1 MGTSL
6 LSNSLQSEKLF
17 LIISIMAT
25 AMYSSFSRSSM
36 GGGLGQ
42 ASFGGG
48 MSSMSMVGGAG
59 GRGVSGSRASR
70 SFSSGF
76 GAGAGAGAGAGFG
89 AGAGAGFSAGAVME
103 GHVIGNEKFTMQNL
117 NDRLASYLAKV
128 AALEKANAELELKI
142 RQFVESRV
150 GPSARDFSASLSTIT
165 ELQGKIQQ
173 AIISR
178 GTIILSIDNAKL
190 AQDDFR
196 IEFEHELSMRQSVD
210 ADIVGMKSLLGDL
223 GMAKTDLS
231 MQIESLTEELTSM
244 KKNHTEDLVSVR
256 AQMSGQVSVEVDAAP
271 QDDLTKVMEEIREHY
286 QAITAKNSRELE
298 SWFQTKTEV
307 IAKEVATT
315 EVTLKSSTM
324 EVKEVKTQLQS
335 LEIELQSHLSMKAS
349 LEASLSEIQSRYA
362 MQMSGFQAQVSSM
375 EEQLVQLRAD
385 LESQGQEYQMLLD
398 IKSGWRWRSPS
409 TGGCWTEDLQRPP
422 LPPPPPPPQS
432 SQGDRTDHLRLITCL
447 SVRGRS

>member
-1 MGTSL
+1 
-6 LSNSLQSEKLF
+6 
-17 LIISIMAT
+17 
-25 AMYSSFSRSSM
+25 
-36 GGGLGQ
+36 
-42 ASFGGG
+42 
-48 MSSMSMVGGAG
+48 
-59 GRGVSGSRASR
+59 
-70 SFSSGF
+70 
-76 GAGAGAGAGAGFG
+76 
-89 AGAGAGFSAGAVME
+89 ME

-196 IEFEHELSMRQSVD
+196 IKFEHELSMRQSVD

-298 SWFQTKTEV
+298 SWFQAKTEV

-398 IKSGWRWRSPS
+398 IKARLEMEIAEYRRLLDGGSS
-409 TGGCWTEDLQRPP
+409 T
-422 LPPPPPPPQS
+422 S
-432 SQGDRTDHLRLITCL
+432 SSSSTTTTTTVVTKVIGQTI
-447 SVRGRS
+447 

>member
-59 GRGVSGSRASR
+59 GRGVSVSRASR

-196 IEFEHELSMRQSVD
+196 IKFEHELSMRQSVD

-271 QDDLTKVMEEIREHY
+271 QDDLTKVIEEIREHY

-375 EEQLVQLRAD
+375 EEQLVQPRAD

-398 IKSGWRWRSPS
+398 IKARLEMEIAEYRRLLDGGSS
-409 TGGCWTEDLQRPP
+409 T
-422 LPPPPPPPQS
+422 S
-432 SQGDRTDHLRLITCL
+432 SSSSTTTTTTVVTKVIGQTI
-447 SVRGRS
+447 